1 MKKCCKN
8 TDILAAEFIETATME
23 ALHGKWRRHDVRK
36 YFRGYAPNVPEPI
49 LKQILTEDRKYTSG
63 LVATSAESIRYE
75 IEHRCLKVHPIQ
87 YEMRLDPTSGKVRD
101 IGKESV
107 KQLILDEIA
116 KEGLEE
122 LWKRKLGYHQYASIK
137 GKGQL
142 AGKETIEYWMR
153 KKYAKTKYAW
163 KGDARHCYQSVDIR
177 RLKRMLVHDVKNDT
191 LLYLVFFLL
200 DTYKQGLNIGS
211 GLSQFLCNYYLAR
224 AYNFVLSL
232 HKKRKHRDGTVE
244 SRKLVYFAIFY
255 MDDIQLFGSREAD
268 VKSAARQL
276 VRFLDKEYSIMIKP
290 DQILFRIDYRIK
302 TDKQYTT
309 YRDKERA
316 TRRGMP
322 VDMMGYKIY
331 RDHTEMRRKIFLRA
345 RRAYAAAWRCI
356 CKHVPVPAKTAH
368 TCVSYY
374 GWFKHIDSKHA
385 QQKYNI
391 KQIFGICRKVISDES
406 KIHREA
412 ARSLLAAS

>member
-8 TDILAAEFIETATME
+8 VDILSAGFIESATRE
-23 ALHGKWRRHDVRK
+23 ALHGKWKRHDVKK
-36 YFRGYAPNVPEPI
+36 YFKGFAPSIPESM
-49 LKQILTEDRKYTSG
+49 LRQILSVDREYMEG
-63 LVATSAESIRYE
+63 LIATSAESIRYE
-75 IEHRCLKVHPIQ
+75 IEHRCLHVKPIQ
-87 YEMRLDPTSGKVRD
+87 YEKRLDPSSGKIRD

-142 AGKETIEYWMR
+142 AGKETIEYWIR
-153 KKYAKTKYAW
+153 RKYAKTRCGW
-163 KGDARHCYQSVDIR
+163 KGDARHCYQSVDTR
-177 RLKRMLVHDVKNDT
+177 RLKRMLIHDVKNVV

-200 DTYKQGLNIGS
+200 ALYKMGLNIGS

-232 HKKRKHRDGTVE
+232 HKERKHRDGTVE

-276 VRFLDKEYSIMIKP
+276 IKFLDKEYA
-290 DQILFRIDYRIK
+290 
-302 TDKQYTT
+302 T
-309 YRDKERA
+309 YRDKEKA

-345 RRAYAAAWRCI
+345 RRAYTVAWNCI
-356 CKHVPVPAKTAH
+356 CKHIPVPTKTAH

-391 KQIFGICRKVISDES
+391 KQIFRICRKVVSSES
-406 KIHREA
+406 KIHRTA
-412 ARSLLAAS
+412 ASCLLAAG

>member
-8 TDILAAEFIETATME
+8 VDILSAGFIENATRE
-23 ALHGKWRRHDVRK
+23 ALHGKWKRHDVKK
-36 YFRGYAPNVPEPI
+36 YFKGFAPSIPESM
-49 LKQILTEDRKYTSG
+49 LRQILSTDREYTEG
-63 LVATSAESIRYE
+63 LIATSAESIRYE
-75 IEHRCLKVHPIQ
+75 IEHQCLHVKPIQ
-87 YEMRLDPTSGKVRD
+87 YEKRLDPSSGKIRD

-142 AGKETIEYWMR
+142 AGKETIEYWIR
-153 KKYAKTKYAW
+153 RKYAKTRCGW
-163 KGDARHCYQSVDIR
+163 KGDARHCYQSVDTR
-177 RLKRMLVHDVKNDT
+177 RLKRMLIHDVKNVV

-200 DTYKQGLNIGS
+200 ALYKMGLNIGS

-232 HKKRKHRDGTVE
+232 HKERKHRDGTVE

-276 VRFLDKEYSIMIKP
+276 IKFLDKEYSITIKP

-309 YRDKERA
+309 YRDKEKA